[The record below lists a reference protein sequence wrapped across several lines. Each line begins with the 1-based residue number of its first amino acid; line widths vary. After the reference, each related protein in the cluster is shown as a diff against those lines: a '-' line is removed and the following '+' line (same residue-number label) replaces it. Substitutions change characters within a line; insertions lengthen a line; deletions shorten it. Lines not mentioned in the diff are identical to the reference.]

1 MILEHSIEV
10 LKKTISWFG
19 PYILKIRRDKTWRI
33 DKNIISDPFDTDYAE
48 VYNTVI
54 NIATINNELAAAVDI
69 VYTTLPRYGRWVAT

>member
-1 MILEHSIEV
+1 MMLEHSIEV

-33 DKNIISDPFDTDYAE
+33 DKNIISDPFDTDYTE

-54 NIATINNELAAAVDI
+54 NIATINNELAAAIDI